1 MIRIAL
7 LLIRI
12 ITLILITTALVG
24 CNNKDRGSDDV
35 IIDET
40 SSDSSTVESESKTDS
55 ADRTLPSK
63 PNPSLTPEPATTQ
76 QPLPTCKDFNIEDM
90 ISSQPTTK
98 TTPEPSPEYLKP
110 TSEDGIQII
119 VYKGD
124 RKLELYDGAK
134 LIGDYDI
141 GLGFTSVG
149 HKQQVEDGKTPEG
162 TYYVCTKN
170 PQSKYYLSLG
180 ISYPMIPDAIRGLE
194 NGLISNEEYD
204 VIVDAINGERR
215 PPWDTRLGG
224 EIMIHGHGS
233 DSDWTQGCV
242 AVDDEIMDILWDKC
256 PIGTQV
262 TIYP

>member
-63 PNPSLTPEPATTQ
+63 PNPSLTPEPA
-76 QPLPTCKDFNIEDM
+76 
-90 ISSQPTTK
+90 TK

-215 PPWDTRLGG
+215 PPWDTKLGG